1 MTRTETSSA
10 PGPAMPPGGLARIK
24 ESGKRIAYAALDP
37 LVALLGRIGVGP
49 DALTAIGCVFSV
61 FSGVAFF
68 EGGFR
73 LGSGLL
79 LASGICDMLDGQVA
93 RSQQQVSR
101 FGAFLDS
108 TLDRFAEAFVLLGIA
123 GFYLVNLVDLVHDPS
138 RVWSEAS
145 RGLEP
150 RTWAVVSLTAM
161 MALVGSFMVSY
172 TRARAEGLGL
182 DGKVGWFE
190 RPERLLLVMIA
201 GAFGV
206 GPVMPGALLLLT
218 LFSFGTAV
226 QRVAHVWKQTRSR

>member
-1 MTRTETSSA
+1 MTPTESTSA
-10 PGPAMPPGGLARIK
+10 TGQPVPPGGLARLK
-24 ESGKRIAYAALDP
+24 DSAKRIAYSALDP

-49 DALTAIGCVFSV
+49 DALTTIGCVFSV
-61 FSGVAFF
+61 FSGIAFF

-79 LASGICDMLDGQVA
+79 LVSGICDMLDGQVA
-93 RSQQQVSR
+93 RSQNQVSR

-108 TLDRFAEAFVLLGIA
+108 TLDRFAEAFVLIGIA
-123 GFYLVNLVDLVHDPS
+123 GFYLVNLVELVHDPS
-138 RVWSEAS
+138 RALTELG

-150 RTWAVVSLTAM
+150 RTWALISLTAM

-182 DGKVGWFE
+182 DGKAGWFE

-218 LFSFGTAV
+218 VFSFGTAV